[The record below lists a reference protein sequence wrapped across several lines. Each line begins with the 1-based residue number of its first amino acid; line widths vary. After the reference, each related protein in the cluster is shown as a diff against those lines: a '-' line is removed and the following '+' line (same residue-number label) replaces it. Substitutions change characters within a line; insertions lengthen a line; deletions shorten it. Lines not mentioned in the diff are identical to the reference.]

1 MKVLYIVPRMTY
13 GGGMPDVLS
22 KVDEIRSINP
32 DFTAAIVVLEQNLI
46 AEQLKRAVA
55 MGIKTFL
62 SPSEKIL
69 KKLIDAADLVVLQY
83 WQCPSIFGFLRF
95 LAVNQVNFRMI
106 VDIHINGFTLPQ
118 VVPDWVVSFADACIK
133 VHPRTPLAAD
143 ARNIEIKF
151 IPSLISTPNVPED
164 YGKSLFRPFRLY
176 YAGTL
181 NYFKAH
187 PDFVGMHEGLNV
199 DDYHFDLWGAGMDPA
214 FEKSV
219 QGSKRIRY
227 RGFSAD
233 IHSEM
238 RPCHLLCNP
247 QSELSYG
254 SYDKIMKESQWMG
267 IPVIVLKNSYIA
279 DHIEHFVNGIVAS
292 DISEYRGFIEHLA
305 ADSDFYQRLSRSTFD
320 HTRTSYNK
328 TAFSKEILLLYQSVL
343 QRPCK
348 TVGITL
354 VPDHPFLAVMDGMGP
369 WKRKILDRPS
379 ELTASEINYALRCEG
394 GLIHYLKA
402 YPDETELKNK
412 IIELLDLEK
421 FADPF

>member
-13 GGGMPDVLS
+13 GGGMPNVLATVS
-22 KVDEIRSINP
+22 EIRSINP
-32 DFTAAIVVLEQNLI
+32 DFTAAIVILEQNLI

-62 SPSEKIL
+62 SPSEGIL
-69 KKLIDAADLVVLQY
+69 KKLIGAADLVVLQY

-118 VVPDWVVSFADACIK
+118 VVPDWVVSFADACIT

-151 IPSLISTPNVPED
+151 IPPLITTPHVPED
-164 YGKSLFRPFRLY
+164 YGTSLFRPFRLY

-187 PDFVGMHEGLNV
+187 PDFVGMHEGLNI

-238 RPCHLLCNP
+238 RTCHLLCNP

-267 IPVIVLKNSYIA
+267 IPVIVLKHSYIA

-305 ADSDFYQRLSRSTFD
+305 ADSDVYQRLSRSTFD
-320 HTRTSYNK
+320 HTRTTYNK
-328 TAFSKEILLLYQSVL
+328 TAFSNEMLLIYRSVL
-343 QRPCK
+343 QKPRK
-348 TVGITL
+348 TGDITL
-354 VPDHPFLAVMDGMGP
+354 VPDHPFLAVMDGMGR
-369 WKRKILDRPS
+369 WKRKILNSPS

-402 YPDETELKNK
+402 YPDDKELKSK
-412 IIELLDLEK
+412 IIELLDLEP
-421 FADPF
+421 FADSN